1 MLFDGLN
8 PAELWFGKSG
18 NHLTIGLVG
27 TSDHVAVNGWY
38 YDDSYK
44 IDTIEAGGLVVTESQ
59 VALMV

>member
-1 MLFDGLN
+1 M
-8 PAELWFGKSG
+8 
-18 NHLTIGLVG
+18 GLVG